1 MNAAA
6 AYRALYEGRHVL
18 VTGASSGIGLSVA
31 LGLAKAGARLSVLAE
46 NDLIHEAAAEIAAT
60 GTAPEHVLQCDVS
73 DAGQVRA
80 ALDPLPP
87 IDALIQVA
95 GYQPRTPV
103 DNPDPLI
110 DAEFERCMA
119 INVTG
124 MWHVTRA
131 ALGKMGQGGK
141 IVLTSS
147 IWGKTAVPEYAGY
160 VTSKH
165 AVIGLTRALAA
176 DLGPKGINVNAVC
189 PGWVE
194 TEGAMWTVRE
204 QAAEQGIPA
213 AEIVQQIADS
223 FPMPGMMQPRDMQAI
238 YLFLASDLARDM
250 TGQAI
255 NVDRGAGVI

>member
-1 MNAAA
+1 MSGDF
-6 AYRALYEGRHVL
+6 RELFEGRHVL
-18 VTGASSGIGLSVA
+18 VTGASSGIGRAVA
-31 LGLAKAGARLSVLAE
+31 LGLAAAGARLSVLAE
-46 NDLIHEAAAEIAAT
+46 NDLIHEAAAEIASASK
-60 GTAPEHVLQCDVS
+60 APEHVLQCDVS
-73 DAGQVRA
+73 DAPKVHTVLA
-80 ALDPLPP
+80 PLPP

-103 DNPDPLI
+103 NDPDSTV
-110 DAEFERCMA
+110 DGDFERCMS
-119 INVTG
+119 INVNG

-131 ALGKMGQGGK
+131 TLGKMRRGGK

-176 DLGPKGINVNAVC
+176 DLAPRGINVNAVC

-194 TEGAMWTVRE
+194 TEGAMWTVRA
-204 QAAEQGIPA
+204 QAAERGVSTRQLLG
-213 AEIVQQIADS
+213 EIADS
-223 FPMPGMMQPRDMQAI
+223 LPMPGMMQAEDMCAI
-238 YLFLASDLARDM
+238 YLFLASDLARDI

-255 NVDRGAGVI
+255 NVDRGAVLA